1 MLASYNENSF
11 SSTAD
16 EGVYQAVS
24 RAAIASCVL
33 GVMGILS
40 FWLVPILLLPVLGF
54 VFAIIGFRNLRRYK
68 GELTGRP
75 AAILGLAICGIT
87 LAIAPALHAYVYVT
101 EVPEGYERINFSQLK
116 SPYID
121 ADIPPESAMELNG
134 KSVFLK
140 GYIHPTSI
148 ASSSARR
155 FVLVPDLGTCCFGG
169 QPKLTHMVEVTLS
182 GDKFASYGMRQVKLA
197 GTLLVDN
204 QLKPVSDLQGVY
216 YQLKAD
222 VYRD

>member
-1 MLASYNENSF
+1 MRF
-11 SSTAD
+11 SVQNIAFDPATD
-16 EGVYQAVS
+16 VDVYKAVS
-24 RAAIASCVL
+24 RAAVASCVL
-33 GVMGILS
+33 GVMGSLS
-40 FWLVPILLLPVLGF
+40 FWLVPLLLLPMLGL
-54 VFAIIGFRNLRRYK
+54 VFALVGFRNLRRYS
-68 GELTGRP
+68 GELTGLP
-75 AAILGLAICGIT
+75 IAIAGLLMCVAT
-87 LAIAPALHAYVYVT
+87 LVVAPALHVYTYVT
-101 EVPEGYERINFSQLK
+101 EVPEGYERVFFSQLK

-121 ADIPPESAMELNG
+121 ADIPPDSAMELNG
-134 KSVFLK
+134 KQVFLK

-169 QPKLTHMVEVTLS
+169 QPKLTHMIEVTLN
-182 GDKFASYGMRQVKLA
+182 GDAFARYGMRQVKLA

-204 QLKPVSDLQGVY
+204 QLKPLNDLQGVF